1 MQSSREERK
10 AVNLGS
16 VPLGG
21 DPEEKDCL
29 SGDMPQRL
37 KGSSHTVGTPVLG
50 LRKGEMSLHDWLK
63 DC

>member
-21 DPEEKDCL
+21 DPEE
-29 SGDMPQRL
+29 RL
-37 KGSSHTVGTPVLG
+37 LEWRHAPETEWFKSHIGYPSP
-50 LRKGEMSLHDWLK
+50 RAQKRRDEPP
-63 DC
+63 

>member
-29 SGDMPQRL
+29 SGDMPQETL
-37 KGSSHTVGTPVLG
+37 MVQVTHWVPQS
-50 LRKGEMSLHDWLK
+50 
-63 DC
+63 